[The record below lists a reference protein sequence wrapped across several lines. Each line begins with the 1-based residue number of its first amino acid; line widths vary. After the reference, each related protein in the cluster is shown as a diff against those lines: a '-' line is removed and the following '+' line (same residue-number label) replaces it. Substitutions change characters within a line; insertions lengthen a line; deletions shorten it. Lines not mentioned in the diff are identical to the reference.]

1 MESLPYEKEAYVQSI
16 NLFLAVDTPIVADV
30 SSYKGNFKKNVQHTT
45 TAMLQYPLEHGC
57 SSVQW
62 IDINKKMHNYTYLQG
77 HPSPISQSVPLVP
90 VRADTACGARLC
102 PLEQSLPAST
112 HCQSG

>member
-1 MESLPYEKEAYVQSI
+1 MQSI

>member
-1 MESLPYEKEAYVQSI
+1 MQSI

-30 SSYKGNFKKNVQHTT
+30 SSYKGNLKKNVQHTT